1 MRGGCPGWAG
11 RAASRPSADDPR
23 HDRRDSRE
31 ISRVLV
37 AARVPRGRTLADVA
51 GPPRPWVRLRHVAR
65 ACRARR
71 GAVRRRARCGRR
83 VGMVS
88 NPGGVTA
95 AHGGCPARI
104 SAGPTAPAPV
114 PAGFGSHDAGR
125 GGRLIAGSPS
135 RHGGDDVLPE
145 PYQRRHRDV
154 ARHAYR
160 VGGHVAE
167 VEPEQACALFSHLP
181 SADGY
186 RYEDVT
192 TEVAACDPPLP
203 PDVFAGGVP
212 SQPIAIRD

>member
-1 MRGGCPGWAG
+1 MWPTG
-11 RAASRPSADDPR
+11 R
-23 HDRRDSRE
+23 
-31 ISRVLV
+31 
-37 AARVPRGRTLADVA
+37 
-51 GPPRPWVRLRHVAR
+51 
-65 ACRARR
+65 
-71 GAVRRRARCGRR
+71 
-83 VGMVS
+83 MVS

-114 PAGFGSHDAGR
+114 PAGFGSRDAGR

-135 RHGGDDVLPE
+135 RHGGADVLPE

-203 PDVFAGGVP
+203 LDGDYVGPAAIVGYTVVFAGGVP
-212 SQPIAIRD
+212 SHAIAICDTPQGRRTVVRSEDQALLESMTREEFCGRVVQVTGAAFGP